1 MKHAV
6 LVTGASGYLGSLLVA
21 DLAADPGTVSRI
33 VATDIRT
40 PDRVLEGVTF
50 VETDIRDPDLSTVLS
65 DHDIDVVVHL
75 AAIVSPGRRSDR
87 ELEYAVDVGGTRN
100 VLEACVT
107 SGVTKVVV
115 SSSGAAYGYHE
126 DNPEWIDENDPLRGN
141 PTFAYADHKRLVEQM
156 LGRWRS
162 AHPELQQLIFRPGTV
177 LGAGTHNQ
185 ITDLF
190 DRPFVLGIA
199 GTDSPFVFV
208 WDADVAACLRRGI
221 ETDATGVYNLAGDG
235 VVTLRHVA
243 EMLGKPYLPVPAP
256 VLGAALSVMK
266 RLGITQY
273 GPEQINF
280 LRYRPVL
287 SNRRLK
293 EEFGYTPHKT
303 SEEVFRF
310 FVEARRGTT

>member
-1 MKHAV
+1 MTPSV

-21 DLAADPGTVSRI
+21 DLLAASARVSSI

-40 PDRVLEGVTF
+40 PDRVLEGATF
-50 VETDIRDPDLSTVLS
+50 VEADVRDPALS
-65 DHDIDVVVHL
+65 DVLRDHDVDVVVHL
-75 AAIVSPGRRSDR
+75 AAIVSPGRKTDR
-87 ELEYAVDVGGTRN
+87 ELEYSVDVDGTRN
-100 VLEACVT
+100 VLEACLAA
-107 SGVTKVVV
+107 GVGKVIV
-115 SSSGAAYGYHE
+115 SSSGAAYGYHT

-141 PTFAYADHKRLVEQM
+141 PTFAYADHKRLVEEM
-156 LGRWRS
+156 LERWRS

-177 LGAGTHNQ
+177 LGATAHNQ

-190 DRPFVLGIA
+190 DRPFVLGVSGA
-199 GTDSPFVFV
+199 DSPFVFV
-208 WDADVAACLRRGI
+208 WDADVVACLRRGI
-221 ETDATGVYNLAGDG
+221 ETDATGIYNLAGDG
-235 VVTLRHVA
+235 VVTLRQVA

-293 EEFGYTPHKT
+293 EEFGYTPAKT
-303 SEEVFRF
+303 SEEVFRCF
-310 FVEARRGTT
+310 MEARRGAT

>member
-1 MKHAV
+1 MTPSV

-21 DLAADPGTVSRI
+21 DLLAASARVSSI

-40 PDRVLEGVTF
+40 PDRVLEGATF
-50 VETDIRDPDLSTVLS
+50 VEADVRDPALS
-65 DHDIDVVVHL
+65 DVLRDHDVDVVVHL
-75 AAIVSPGRRSDR
+75 AAIVSPGRKTDR
-87 ELEYAVDVGGTRN
+87 ELEYSVDVDGTRN
-100 VLEACVT
+100 VLEACLAA
-107 SGVTKVVV
+107 GVGKVIV
-115 SSSGAAYGYHE
+115 SSSGAAYGYHT

-141 PTFAYADHKRLVEQM
+141 PTFAYADHKRLVEEM
-156 LGRWRS
+156 LERWRS

-177 LGAGTHNQ
+177 LGATAHNQ

-190 DRPFVLGIA
+190 DRPFVLGVSGA
-199 GTDSPFVFV
+199 DSPFVFV
-208 WDADVAACLRRGI
+208 WDADVVACLRRGI
-221 ETDATGVYNLAGDG
+221 ETDATGIYNLAGDG
-235 VVTLRHVA
+235 VVTLRQVA

-293 EEFGYTPHKT
+293 EEFGYTPAKT

-310 FVEARRGTT
+310 FMEARRGAT